1 MSLFSRKPC
10 SACAAK
16 DAEIA
21 FLRQFVGGARTII
34 RETQVPGVAEV
45 GANGHVPL
53 PVEVATSRVELAI
66 PGMNEVFGRNTTS
79 WEDVPDFSHVNGSGP
94 VGEDRAE

>member
-1 MSLFSRKPC
+1 MTWFRKPC

-34 RETQVPGVAEV
+34 RETQAPVLDTGVAPLAPHLLPEKEV
-45 GANGHVPL
+45 YPSVQ
-53 PVEVATSRVELAI
+53 I